1 MSGLPARL
9 HSKRSSSHKFQ
20 QIPEMASEGA
30 RNPNDATIDIPLT
43 NISSRGQTGVRQDAN
58 YEPPSDLS
66 TPFEMDEKGNPFNHG
81 PGRRRR
87 LPGNVNRSMED
98 PQDGSLNSLGKLY
111 TAILNFSVVTRYFIY
126 VSPLALLIAVPIIVG
141 AADVGQN
148 AKIGG
153 VKIVWFF
160 TWIEVVWLS
169 LWTSKLV
176 SHCLPYVFQYVC
188 GIVSSG
194 TRKYALIL
202 RALEI
207 PMSLVG
213 WCIVSLVTFLPIMTL
228 NPDNKKENDT
238 STKSWEKT
246 IKNILFGLLICS
258 LIFLGEKL
266 IVQLIS
272 VSYHRKQFD
281 IRIKESKHNINLLG
295 QLYEASRSLFPEFC
309 KEFRDEDEII
319 SDSLLATKKGKH
331 SKRLS
336 ATAPLRLIRN
346 VGQTAGRIGDK
357 MTAAFGNVAQ
367 EITGQQLFN
376 VTSSH
381 SIVLKAL
388 ERRKASE
395 ALARRIWMSFVIEGK
410 DSLSLEDIVEV
421 LGPERQ
427 AEAEECFAVLDR
439 DGNGDVSLEEMVLTV
454 TEFGRT
460 RKSLSK
466 SMHDVDQAIHVLD
479 NLLLTVAFIVMV
491 LVFIS
496 FVTTGFGTVIAAGA
510 TSLLSL
516 SFVFATTAQEVLGSC
531 IFLFVKH
538 PFDVGDRVTINSE
551 DLIVERISL
560 LFTVFRTIDD
570 QRTTQCPNIVLNT
583 LWVDNIT
590 RSNAMRERLTL
601 TVDFGTS
608 FADVQ
613 LLKKEIENFVRDK
626 ENYRDFQPDVDVE
639 LLGVGN
645 MDKLELRV
653 EIRHKSNWS
662 NESIRA
668 TRRSKFMCALVVA
681 VRKIPIYG
689 PGGGGAA
696 LGDPSNPSYSVSVSD
711 EQAKA
716 YREKAAQDKEA
727 GRLIPKTQLKD
738 LKSLTESPIL
748 EAKSTA
754 TDLSDSASNV
764 QYRGASASANADA
777 AFASALNAHSPGAD
791 KARPDD
797 DALYRAPSGSTAG
810 GNNLDVNET
819 TGLLRGAS
827 TGRRKRSITLSRS
840 GTGARPGTAT
850 GAGAGAAATPTV
862 SAPAEYHEY
871 DTYYGQREEDPSNPY
886 GQQYTSQ
893 PGRPYE
899 STPAIPE
906 TGPAPTLQAPTNR
919 RPVQGGAASSHP
931 QNPSAGSGYI

>member
-1 MSGLPARL
+1 MSGLPGRL
-9 HSKRSSSHKFQ
+9 HYKRSSSHRFQ
-20 QIPEMASEGA
+20 QIPEMASEER
-30 RNPNDATIDIPLT
+30 RNPNDATIDIPLS
-43 NISSRGQTGVRQDAN
+43 NISSRGQTRTQQDTS
-58 YEPPSDLS
+58 YEPHSDFS
-66 TPFEMDEKGNPFNHG
+66 TPFENNEKGDLSHQG

-87 LPGNVNRSMED
+87 LADKDAKNMED
-98 PQDGSLNSLGKLY
+98 PQDGSLNRLGRMY
-111 TAILNFSVVTRYFIY
+111 TAILNFSVVTRYIIY

-141 AADVGQN
+141 ATDVGQN

-176 SHCLPYVFQYVC
+176 SHTLPYVFQFLC

-207 PMSLVG
+207 PMSLVF

-228 NPDNKKENDT
+228 NPDNKRENDT

-246 IKNILFGLLICS
+246 IKNILFGFLVCS
-258 LIFLGEKL
+258 IIFLGEKL

-281 IRIKESKHNINLLG
+281 LRIRASKHNIYLLG
-295 QLYEASRSLFPEFC
+295 ELYEASRKLFPEFC
-309 KEFRDEDEII
+309 KEFREEDEIV
-319 SDSLLATKKGKH
+319 SDSLLATKRGKH
-331 SKRLS
+331 SKHLS
-336 ATAPLRLIRN
+336 ATVPLRLMRN
-346 VGQTAGRIGDK
+346 VGYTAGRIGDK

-376 VTSSH
+376 VSSSH
-381 SIVLKAL
+381 SIVLRAL
-388 ERRKASE
+388 ERKRASE
-395 ALARRIWMSFVIEGK
+395 ALARRIWMSFVVEGN
-410 DSLSLEDIVEV
+410 DTLSLEDIVEV

-427 AEAEECFAVLDR
+427 AEADECFAILDR
-439 DGNGDVSLEEMVLTV
+439 DGNGDVSLEEMILTV
-454 TEFGRT
+454 TELGRT
-460 RKSLSK
+460 RKSLAK

-479 NLLLTVAFIVMV
+479 NLLLTVAFIIMV

-496 FVTTGFGTVIAAGA
+496 FVTSGFGTVIAAGA

-516 SFVFATTAQEVLGSC
+516 SFVFATTCQEVLGSC

-538 PFDVGDRVTINSE
+538 PFDVGDRVTINNE

-560 LFTVFRTIDD
+560 LFTVFRSIDD

-583 LWVDNIT
+583 LWVDNLT
-590 RSNAMRERLTL
+590 RSDAMRERLTL

-613 LLKKEIENFVRDK
+613 LLKKEMENFVRDK

-639 LLGVGN
+639 VLGIGN

-696 LGDPSNPSYSVSVSD
+696 LGDPSNPSYSVSVTD

-727 GRLIPKTQLKD
+727 GRMIPKSQLKD

-748 EAKSTA
+748 EAKSTGI
-754 TDLSDSASNV
+754 DLGNSASSV
-764 QYRGASASANADA
+764 QHRGAATPADADA
-777 AFASALNAHSPGAD
+777 AFISALTARAPGED
-791 KARPDD
+791 KARPEDD
-797 DALYRAPSGSTAG
+797 NLYRAATGSTAG
-810 GNNLDVNET
+810 GPNADTNET
-819 TGLLRGAS
+819 TGLLREVS
-827 TGRRKRSITLSRS
+827 TGRRKKSTTSRP
-840 GTGARPGTAT
+840 GTGAAVAPAI
-850 GAGAGAAATPTV
+850 
-862 SAPAEYHEY
+862 SAPAEYEEY
-871 DTYYGQREEDPSNPY
+871 STYYDQAEEGPSHPY
-886 GQQYTSQ
+886 RQQYMSQ

-899 STPAIPE
+899 STPAITE
-906 TGPAPTLQAPTNR
+906 TAPTPSLQVPSAR
-919 RPVQGGAASSHP
+919 RPVQGSAISSHSSQS
-931 QNPSAGSGYI
+931 QNPPSESGPI

>member
-1 MSGLPARL
+1 
-9 HSKRSSSHKFQ
+9 
-20 QIPEMASEGA
+20 
-30 RNPNDATIDIPLT
+30 
-43 NISSRGQTGVRQDAN
+43 
-58 YEPPSDLS
+58 
-66 TPFEMDEKGNPFNHG
+66 
-81 PGRRRR
+81 
-87 LPGNVNRSMED
+87 
-98 PQDGSLNSLGKLY
+98 
-111 TAILNFSVVTRYFIY
+111 
-126 VSPLALLIAVPIIVG
+126 
-141 AADVGQN
+141 
-148 AKIGG
+148 
-153 VKIVWFF
+153 
-160 TWIEVVWLS
+160 
-169 LWTSKLV
+169 
-176 SHCLPYVFQYVC
+176 
-188 GIVSSG
+188 
-194 TRKYALIL
+194 
-202 RALEI
+202 
-207 PMSLVG
+207 
-213 WCIVSLVTFLPIMTL
+213 
-228 NPDNKKENDT
+228 
-238 STKSWEKT
+238 
-246 IKNILFGLLICS
+246 
-258 LIFLGEKL
+258 
-266 IVQLIS
+266 
-272 VSYHRKQFD
+272 
-281 IRIKESKHNINLLG
+281 
-295 QLYEASRSLFPEFC
+295 
-309 KEFRDEDEII
+309 
-319 SDSLLATKKGKH
+319 
-331 SKRLS
+331 
-336 ATAPLRLIRN
+336 
-346 VGQTAGRIGDK
+346 

-395 ALARRIWMSFVIEGK
+395 ALARRIWMSFVVEGK

-538 PFDVGDRVTINSE
+538 PFDVGDRVTINNE

-560 LFTVFRTIDD
+560 LFTVFRTIND

-754 TDLSDSASNV
+754 TDLGDSASNV

-777 AFASALNAHSPGAD
+777 AFANALNTHSPGAD

-810 GNNLDVNET
+810 GNNLDVSET

-871 DTYYGQREEDPSNPY
+871 DTYYGQHEEEPSNPY
-886 GQQYTSQ
+886 GHQYTSQ

-906 TGPAPTLQAPTNR
+906 TSPAPTLQAPTNR